1 VASDRDIRSLIEE
14 IEKVR
19 KQIRNSKL
27 KVNRRIK
34 KLEKTF
40 DPLERQQN
48 ELEIELLNRKI
59 QR

>member
-34 KLEKTF
+34 KLEKTIG
-40 DPLERQQN
+40 PLERQEN

>member
-1 VASDRDIRSLIEE
+1 MASDRDIRSLIEE